1 MSIFSTYGEAVG
13 IVILVTNKPQ
23 VTAKAEPNKKVNLN
37 SIKANLVKRGK
48 PPYENPTLQA
58 DILSLDPTVEGDAF
72 YWGEATVNL
81 NAPQEKVQAEKMKYR
96 NRALS
101 VAEKCGVDI
110 AINWQDDGQMI
121 ISLRSAQ

>member
-13 IVILVTNKPQ
+13 IVTTVTNKPQ

-58 DILSLDPTVEGDAF
+58 DILSLDPEVEGDAF

>member
-1 MSIFSTYGEAVG
+1 MSIFSTYGEAVD
-13 IVILVTNKPQ
+13 IVTTVTNKPQ